1 MIPNLISLFRMVAFL
16 PIIFLFS
23 FEFYLTSF
31 FVFTAAAWSDF
42 LDGFLARRY
51 KITSNLGS
59 LLDLLADK
67 ILVSSV
73 LIFLVFYTGNIYL
86 LILTIIII
94 LREISISSLRL
105 FLVSNGVEISNVTA
119 DKVLNPD
126 DLKSLLIN
134 QIEKRVR
141 WRESIINM
149 IKYGVEHFIEM
160 GPGKILSGL
169 IKRIDKNVKI
179 TSINNQSDVE
189 SLKI

>member
-1 MIPNLISLFRMVAFL
+1 MIPNLLSLFRMVAFL

-51 KITSNLGS
+51 NVTSNLGS

-105 FLVSNGVEISNVTA
+105 FLVSNGVKISNITA
-119 DKVLNPD
+119 DKYGKFKTFLQMFS
-126 DLKSLLIN
+126 LSLLLIYPLFG
-134 QIEKRVR
+134 
-141 WRESIINM
+141 SIFFI
-149 IKYGVEHFIEM
+149 GVLTLLLISTFFS
-160 GPGKILSGL
+160 ILSF
-169 IKRIDKNVKI
+169 
-179 TSINNQSDVE
+179 INY
-189 SLKI
+189 LKIWSSLEEK